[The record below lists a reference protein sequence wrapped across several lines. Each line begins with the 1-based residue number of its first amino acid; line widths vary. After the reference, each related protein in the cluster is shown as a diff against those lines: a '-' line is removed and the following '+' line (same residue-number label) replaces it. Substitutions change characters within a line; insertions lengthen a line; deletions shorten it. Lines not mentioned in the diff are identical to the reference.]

1 MGTGVLSGVTAF
13 FHLRASLAALICAKS
28 RKMTAL
34 FKLTTVL
41 LACVSGVPAS
51 EYSLYTVSNKPTQP
65 AGHVRAF
72 DVAIS
77 GMPAADRAG
86 NIYLTGGG
94 TFMGGAEVWKIGT
107 DGVLMPFAGQG
118 SGFLSP
124 CDRMPAVLAGSLY
137 VDAIAV
143 DASGNVFL
151 ASGPNGFTRTSL
163 YRVMPNGMIAIY
175 LVTPTTWTAID
186 GLSTDAAG
194 NLYVLTETA
203 ASAITASMVV
213 KIAPDLTM
221 TTVSQT
227 PATAMVS
234 DDAGNLY
241 LANRYTSRIV
251 KVDTSGNVT
260 QFAQMDSIA
269 RLALDGKGNLYVSQD
284 NLATVELVAPNG
296 SIAVIAGT
304 GVAGYSGDGGPATQ
318 AELVQPTTLTVDPA
332 GNLYIADSRLRMV
345 DTNGII
351 HTAAGCACGGDGVPI
366 TWVRTGFPLGVAVD
380 AQGEVY
386 YSDRTTHMV
395 RRIAPDGTAT
405 VVAGN
410 GESGFSGDNGPARQA
425 RLAAPAGLAFDTAGN
440 LYIAEEQGN
449 RIRRVS
455 PGGTIQTV
463 AGNGTSAWSGDGGP
477 ATAASLAAPDGVA
490 VDAAGS
496 LYIAD
501 TGSHRIRKVTA
512 DGIIHTIAGLAQ
524 YGLAGDGGPA
534 AQALLI
540 NPRMLAFD
548 HAGNLLITD
557 SSAHVVREIT
567 PAGIIQR
574 VAGTGQAAS
583 GGDGGAATAAEVW
596 SPWGIAVDTAGNIL
610 IGEVGATHVRMVDS
624 KGIISTLFS
633 ASADSLATDA
643 TGRIWFGGGA
653 VGVASQTGA
662 PFALPPLIYDGGF
675 TNAAMQQ
682 TSEVAPGEIVSI
694 YGVGLAPR
702 VPVTGVVSSG
712 VLQTEAGGVRVLF
725 DDIPA
730 PLLYAGS
737 GVNAEGLAAGQ
748 INAVVP
754 YQVAGKTTVT
764 MRVEY
769 QGMSSN
775 PVTLD
780 VVPAVPAIFLA
791 PLAGVQPVLAA
802 INQNGTQSGPGNPAQ
817 GGSII
822 SLYCTGAGLMNP
834 PATDGQITG
843 SSLASPQLPVSASIG
858 SRILGVTYAGD
869 APGFVSGAL
878 QVNVQLPDDLL
889 TGYYYLEL
897 RVGNA
902 ISGAGSVFTAAKK

>member
-1 MGTGVLSGVTAF
+1 
-13 FHLRASLAALICAKS
+13 
-28 RKMTAL
+28 MTASC
-34 FKLTTVL
+34 KLTIVL
-41 LACVSGVPAS
+41 LAFISGTPAS
-51 EYSLYTVSNKPTQP
+51 EYSVFTVSNMPTQP
-65 AGHVRAF
+65 ADHVPAF

-124 CDRMPAVLAGSLY
+124 GDRMPAVLAGSLY
-137 VDAIAV
+137 VDAMAV

-151 ASGPNGFTRTSL
+151 ASGRNGFTMTSL
-163 YRVMPNGMIAIY
+163 YRVTPDGTIAIY
-175 LVTPTTWTAID
+175 VVTPSTWTGIYS
-186 GLSTDAAG
+186 LSTDAAG
-194 NLYVLTETA
+194 NLYVLAGTA
-203 ASAITASMVV
+203 ASEIIAPMVV

-227 PATAMVS
+227 PSTAMVS

-241 LANRYTSRIV
+241 LANRYTSQIV
-251 KVDTSGNVT
+251 KVNTSGNVT
-260 QFAQMDSIA
+260 QFAQMDSINS
-269 RLALDGKGNLYVSQD
+269 LALDGNGNLYVSQD
-284 NLATVELVAPNG
+284 NLAMVERVAPNG
-296 SIAVIAGT
+296 SITAVAGT
-304 GVAGYSGDGGPATQ
+304 GVGGYSGDGGPATQ
-318 AELVQPTTLTVDPA
+318 AQLGSPSTLTVDPA

-345 DTNGII
+345 NTNGII

-366 TWVRTGFPLGVAVD
+366 TWVRTGFPLGMAVD
-380 AQGEVY
+380 AQGGVY

-405 VVAGN
+405 VIAGT

-425 RLAAPAGLAFDTAGN
+425 RLAAPAGLAIDTAGN

-455 PGGTIQTV
+455 AEGTIRTV
-463 AGNGTSAWSGDGGP
+463 AGNGISAWSGDGGP

-490 VDAAGS
+490 VDAAGN

-501 TGSHRIRKVTA
+501 TATHRIRKVTT
-512 DGIIHTIAGLAQ
+512 DGIIHTIAGSDQ
-524 YGLAGDGGPA
+524 SGLAGDGGPA
-534 AQALLI
+534 TQALLI

-548 HAGNLLITD
+548 HAGNLLIAD

-567 PAGIIQR
+567 PAGIMQR

-583 GGDGGAATAAEVW
+583 GADGGAATATAIW
-596 SPWGIAVDTAGNIL
+596 SPWGIAVDAAGDIL
-610 IGEVGATHVRMVDS
+610 IGETGATRVRMIDAS
-624 KGIISTLFS
+624 GIVSTLFS
-633 ASADSLATDA
+633 ASAYSLATDA

-662 PFALPPLIYDGGF
+662 PFALPPLIFDGGF

-694 YGVGLAPR
+694 YGAGLGPAT
-702 VPVTGVVSSG
+702 PVTGVVSSG
-712 VLQTEAGGVRVLF
+712 VLQTEIGGVRVLF
-725 DDIPA
+725 DGIPA

-737 GVNAEGLAAGQ
+737 GLASEGFSAAQ

-754 YQVAGKTTVT
+754 YEVAGKTTVT
-764 MRVEY
+764 MTVEY

-780 VVPAVPAIFLA
+780 VVPAVPAVFLA
-791 PLAGVQPVLAA
+791 PLAGILPVLAA
-802 INQNGTQSGPGNPAQ
+802 SDQNGTQSGPGNPAQ
-817 GGSII
+817 AGSIVA
-822 SLYCTGAGLMNP
+822 LYCTGAGLMNP
-834 PATDGQITG
+834 AATDGRITG

-902 ISGAGSVFTAAKK
+902 ISGAGIVFTTAKQ